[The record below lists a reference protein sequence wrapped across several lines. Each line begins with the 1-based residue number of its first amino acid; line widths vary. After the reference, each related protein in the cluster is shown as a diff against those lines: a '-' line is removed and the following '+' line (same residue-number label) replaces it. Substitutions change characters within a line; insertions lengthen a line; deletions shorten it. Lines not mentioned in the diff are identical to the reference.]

1 MSFRFHPGP
10 RDPGT
15 RARRGAFVTRH
26 GRVETPAFMPVG
38 TRASV
43 TGLTPEDVVAL
54 GGEIIL
60 ANTYHLLLRPGPEAM
75 RHFGGVHRFMG
86 WDGPV
91 LTDSGGFQIF
101 SLARDRTVT
110 EQGARFKSYVDSRIH
125 VLTPESSI
133 AMQTAIGSDVMMVL
147 DVCLPSTAP
156 AAEIRE
162 AMDRTHRWALRSLAA
177 REDPEQAL
185 FAIVQGGL
193 DPALRAESAAFLVQ
207 HPFDGFAI
215 GGLAV
220 GDTREERGDVMER
233 TADLLP
239 PDRPRYLM
247 GVGTPA
253 DILEAIGRGVDMFD
267 CVLPTTMAW
276 QGTAFT
282 GTGRVRVT
290 RSEYRLSD
298 APLDPAC
305 GCATCRRHSRG
316 YLYHLLKCR
325 EPLGPRLL
333 SVHNVHHYLELMR
346 QARAA
351 IEVGRYG
358 AFAQEKLEAIDR
370 HEHDASGR
378 PPGRRRVPEGIP
390 SASAFVPG
398 DGTAPTPDP
407 DANPASPVP
416 GSPVPWPVDP
426 GPGPGSSAT
435 GHGPREAGHGHESPV
450 TVTGTGTGESTS
462 RFHLVLT
469 SLGAPAVRDALS
481 GEVMH
486 PVIGP
491 AVESER
497 LYVAQSRLRDRLAE
511 PGPPLVLLDVGL
523 GAGSNALA
531 ALRAAWGAPPGG
543 RGLEVVSFE
552 QDTGALAL
560 AATDDGAERLALEQF
575 ARDAARTLLAT
586 GCHEGPRTR
595 WRLVRGDVLETLPRE
610 KVRADL
616 VFWDPFSPK
625 ANPELWTAAAFAA
638 AFARSG
644 PRAALFTYS
653 TATATR
659 AALLL
664 AGFWVGAGD
673 ASGPKEQT
681 TAAATAPD
689 LVARPLDRRWLERL
703 ERSSAPFPPDAP
715 ADALDRI
722 RAHPQF
728 R

>member
-1 MSFRFHPGP
+1 MPFRFHPGP

-43 TGLTPEDVVAL
+43 TGLTPEDVTAVGA
-54 GGEIIL
+54 EIVL

-86 WDGPV
+86 WSGPV

-101 SLARDRTVT
+101 SLARDRTIT
-110 EQGARFKSYVDSRIH
+110 ERGARFKSYVDSRFH

-156 AAEIRE
+156 AAELRE
-162 AMDRTHRWALRSLAA
+162 AMERTHRWALRSLAA

-193 DPALRAESAAFLVQ
+193 DPDLRARSADFLVQ

-233 TADLLP
+233 TAELLP
-239 PDRPRYLM
+239 ADRPRYLM
-247 GVGTPA
+247 GVGTPP
-253 DILEAIGRGVDMFD
+253 DLLEAIGRGVDMFD

-282 GTGRVRVT
+282 GTGRVRLT
-290 RSEYRLSD
+290 RSEHQLSD
-298 APLDPAC
+298 APLDAAC
-305 GCATCRRHSRG
+305 GCPTCRRYSRG
-316 YLYHLLKCR
+316 YLHHLVKCR

-333 SVHNVHHYLELMR
+333 SVHNLHHYLELMR
-346 QARAA
+346 DARAA
-351 IEVGRYG
+351 IEAGRYG
-358 AFAQEKLEAIDR
+358 AFARSKLEAIDR
-370 HEHDASGR
+370 HEHDPSGR
-378 PPGRRRVPEGIP
+378 APGRRKVVEGLP
-390 SASAFVPG
+390 RAERG
-398 DGTAPTPDP
+398 DGRSPNPNPNPTLNPTPLP
-407 DANPASPVP
+407 TPPNPTQIPTP
-416 GSPVPWPVDP
+416 
-426 GPGPGSSAT
+426 T
-435 GHGPREAGHGHESPV
+435 GHGRGDTGHGTRDAGVGARSGAGIPVPDESAQ
-450 TVTGTGTGESTS
+450 

-469 SLGAPAVRDALS
+469 SQGAPAVRDART

-491 AVESER
+491 EVESER
-497 LYVAQSRLRDRLAE
+497 LYVAQSGLRARLAE

-531 ALRAAWGAPPGG
+531 ALRAAWAAPAGG

-552 QDTGALAL
+552 QDTAALAL
-560 AATDDGAERLALEQF
+560 AASDEGAVRLGLEPAAL
-575 ARDAARTLLAT
+575 AAARELL
-586 GCHEGPRTR
+586 GRGRHEGPRTR
-595 WRLVRGDVLETLPRE
+595 WRLVEGDVLETLPRE
-610 KVRADL
+610 DVRADL

-625 ANPELWTAAAFAA
+625 ANPALWTVGAFAA
-638 AFARSG
+638 ARARSG
-644 PRAALFTYS
+644 PRAALYTYS

-664 AGFWVGAGD
+664 AGWFVGVGD
-673 ASGPKEQT
+673 PSGPKEQT
-681 TAAATAPD
+681 TAAATGLD
-689 LVARPLDRRWLERL
+689 GLARPLDRRWLARL

-722 RAHPQF
+722 RAHPQL